1 MVLNSLNINC
11 LYLYVQTRVFVQLA
25 FFPRKLP
32 PQLIR
37 KIGPRLDSDGI
48 DLVSKFLLYEARK
61 RISARDAMRHPY
73 FDSLG
78 PGVHNLLDGE
88 FYFWVVFLLLLFGP
102 PRVPRRHGSLGKV
115 RPLTVSPKFM
125 YIHIYLRG
133 SFGKKLALTFGFGV
147 KRQLFLH

>member
-1 MVLNSLNINC
+1 
-11 LYLYVQTRVFVQLA
+11 VQTRVFVQLA

-88 FYFWVVFLLLLFGP
+88 FFFLGCLSSSSFWTAESP
-102 PRVPRRHGSLGKV
+102 TSPRVPRKG
-115 RPLTVSPKFM
+115 
-125 YIHIYLRG
+125 
-133 SFGKKLALTFGFGV
+133 
-147 KRQLFLH
+147 